1 MKNIKIQEIADELGM
16 QSNELVKRVKLIYQ
30 DVKSSRSMVTQEV
43 AQEIFDT
50 IVLGNERNQF
60 FTSYSFTDKN
70 INLYFSSEKIDVN
83 MLKQIARTYKQEVQK
98 EFIILSNNFSELSI
112 VKILVAGL
120 MNLDI
125 KKYIELKSTKKELST
140 LLNNMNK
147 ILDDVE
153 FEDSDNTNPLENFNQ
168 YVTNNEPEIIY
179 IEGVR
184 LDEFKKYT
192 AIFKDIKK
200 LSNSGV
206 LFEIGFIDINSKT
219 DSDEIIK
226 MLSSVK

>member
-70 INLYFSSEKIDVN
+70 INLYFSSEKIDVT
-83 MLKQIARTYKQEVQK
+83 MLKQIASTYKQEVQK